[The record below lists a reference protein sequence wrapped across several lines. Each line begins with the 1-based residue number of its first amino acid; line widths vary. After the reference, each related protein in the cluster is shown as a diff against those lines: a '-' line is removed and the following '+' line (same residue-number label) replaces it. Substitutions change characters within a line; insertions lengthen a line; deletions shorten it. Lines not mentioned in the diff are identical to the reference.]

1 MLSFREAAL
10 VTSDASFYS
19 LIFLNPTVDF
29 MSFWEV
35 LWIVGITD
43 FILKFLFMGFKCF
56 ILLVPSFMMSFKSK
70 VRKQSIFLLP
80 YEDPFAVELANY

>member
-1 MLSFREAAL
+1 M
-10 VTSDASFYS
+10 D
-19 LIFLNPTVDF
+19 
-29 MSFWEV
+29 FWEV

-70 VRKQSIFLLP
+70 VRKQAVFLLP
-80 YEDPFAVELANY
+80 YEDSFMVKLANY